1 MLKHSASFKEMEL
14 QDLVFFRWQGKSELR
29 NLGTKES
36 QGQVRVQLLLL
47 FPTRAKYLLSHGRVG
62 ISKCY

>member
-36 QGQVRVQLLLL
+36 QGQVRIQLLLL
-47 FPTRAKYLLSHGRVG
+47 FPTGAKYLLSHGRVG